1 MKTSTTHK
9 IAAGAAAVLASGAL
23 TLVAVPVAH
32 ADDTPG
38 ASVSTAPAAA
48 REAAAAP
55 ATLDTL
61 SRFFARDARD
71 GGTALKGATKAAAP
85 HLEGATVTVNT
96 LNPGFVA
103 GDRGAAVA
111 LPEFAATKAVSAD
124 GHTASVWTVRSGA
137 GWKVVN
143 IATGSDETDYVAKG
157 GAQPGSTV
165 FREPQIDAWYV
176 VRGDRVLPL
185 DPDAVKAVGA
195 AGTTLAGYQQLV
207 HRRYG
212 DKLPGSAYD
221 RAGLGGGYDTGAA
234 PGAAPGTVP
243 GAAPEA
249 VGPAAAPGVAP
260 AVAAAPEAQAA
271 ADSAADGH
279 LGKGAPLG
287 AVGAGLALITA
298 LAFGV
303 RRRTMRRS

>member
-9 IAAGAAAVLASGAL
+9 IAAGAVAALASGAL
-23 TLVAVPVAH
+23 TLAAVPVAH
-32 ADDTPG
+32 ADDAP
-38 ASVSTAPAAA
+38 AASTAPAAA

-61 SRFFARDARD
+61 SRFFARD
-71 GGTALKGATKAAAP
+71 GVTALKAAAP

-124 GHTASVWTVRSGA
+124 GHAASVWTVRSGA

-176 VRGDRVLPL
+176 VRAGRVLPL

-195 AGTTLAGYQQLV
+195 AGTTLTGYQQLV

-234 PGAAPGTVP
+234 PGAI
-243 GAAPEA
+243 
-249 VGPAAAPGVAP
+249 GPAAAP

-271 ADSAADGH
+271 RDSAADGH

-303 RRRTMRRS
+303 RRRTTRRS

>member
-1 MKTSTTHK
+1 MRTNTAHK
-9 IAAGAAAVLASGAL
+9 LTAGAAAVLASGAL
-23 TLVAVPVAH
+23 TLGAVPTAH
-32 ADDTPG
+32 ADD
-38 ASVSTAPAAA
+38 APAASAA

-61 SRFFARDARD
+61 SRFFARA
-71 GGTALKGATKAAAP
+71 GGTALKAAAP
-85 HLEGATVTVNT
+85 RLEGATVTVNT
-96 LNPGFVA
+96 LNPAFVA

-111 LPEFAATKAVSAD
+111 LPDFAATKAVSAD

-157 GAQPGSTV
+157 AAQAGSTV

-176 VRGDRVLPL
+176 VRDGRVLPL
-185 DPDAVKAVGA
+185 DPDAVRAVGA
-195 AGTTLAGYQQLV
+195 GGTTLAGYQRSV

-221 RAGLGGGYDTGAA
+221 RAGLGGGYDAAAA
-234 PGAAPGTVP
+234 PDAAPQAVP
-243 GAAPEA
+243 QAAPEA
-249 VGPAAAPGVAP
+249 TPAPGG
-260 AVAAAPEAQAA
+260 
-271 ADSAADGH
+271 S
-279 LGKGAPLG
+279 LGTGAPLG

-303 RRRTMRRS
+303 RRRTARRS

>member
-9 IAAGAAAVLASGAL
+9 IAAVAVAALASGGL
-23 TLVAVPVAH
+23 TLAAVPVAH
-32 ADDTPG
+32 ADDTPA
-38 ASVSTAPAAA
+38 ASAAA

-61 SRFFARDARD
+61 SRFFARD
-71 GGTALKGATKAAAP
+71 GVTALKAAAP

-124 GHTASVWTVRSGA
+124 GHTASVWTVRSGT

-176 VRGDRVLPL
+176 VRAGRVLPL

-234 PGAAPGTVP
+234 PGAAPG
-243 GAAPEA
+243 AI
-249 VGPAAAPGVAP
+249 GPAAAPAVAP

-271 ADSAADGH
+271 RAGAADGH

-298 LAFGV
+298 FAFGV
-303 RRRTMRRS
+303 RRRTTRRS

>member
-9 IAAGAAAVLASGAL
+9 IAAGAAAVLASGTL
-23 TLVAVPVAH
+23 TLAAVPVAH
-32 ADDTPG
+32 ADDTPA
-38 ASVSTAPAAA
+38 ASAASASTAPAAA

-61 SRFFARDARD
+61 SRFFARD

-176 VRGDRVLPL
+176 VRGAGSCRSIRTPSKPSAPPARPWPATSSSSTEGTGTSCPARRTTGRVWAAATTRGPLPEPL
-185 DPDAVKAVGA
+185 PEP
-195 AGTTLAGYQQLV
+195 
-207 HRRYG
+207 
-212 DKLPGSAYD
+212 LPGPFPQQSV
-221 RAGLGGGYDTGAA
+221 RPPLRLSQR
-234 PGAAPGTVP
+234 PPRSRPPGT
-243 GAAPEA
+243 A
-249 VGPAAAPGVAP
+249 
-260 AVAAAPEAQAA
+260 
-271 ADSAADGH
+271 
-279 LGKGAPLG
+279 
-287 AVGAGLALITA
+287 
-298 LAFGV
+298 
-303 RRRTMRRS
+303 RRTGTSGRAPRSARSAPVSR

>member
-1 MKTSTTHK
+1 MKTSTAHK
-9 IAAGAAAVLASGAL
+9 LAAGTAAVLASGAL
-23 TLVAVPVAH
+23 TLGAVPAAH
-32 ADDTPG
+32 ADDAPATS
-38 ASVSTAPAAA
+38 AAPAAA

-61 SRFFARDARD
+61 SRFFARD
-71 GGTALKGATKAAAP
+71 GGTALKAAAP
-85 HLEGATVTVNT
+85 RLEGATVTVNT
-96 LNPGFVA
+96 LNPAVVA

-111 LPEFAATKAVSAD
+111 LPDFAATKAVSAD

-157 GAQPGSTV
+157 AARAGSTV

-176 VRGDRVLPL
+176 VRDGRVLPL

-195 AGTTLAGYQQLV
+195 GGATLAGYQQSV

-221 RAGLGGGYDTGAA
+221 RAGLGGGYDT
-234 PGAAPGTVP
+234 
-243 GAAPEA
+243 
-249 VGPAAAPGVAP
+249 
-260 AVAAAPEAQAA
+260 AAAPEAAQAPGG
-271 ADSAADGH
+271 S

-303 RRRTMRRS
+303 RRRTARRS